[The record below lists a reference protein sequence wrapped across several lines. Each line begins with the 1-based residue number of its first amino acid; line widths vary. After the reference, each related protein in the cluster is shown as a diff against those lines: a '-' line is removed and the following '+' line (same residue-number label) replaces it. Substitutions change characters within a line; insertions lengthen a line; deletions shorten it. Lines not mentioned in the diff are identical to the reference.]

1 MKICSSDI
9 SKLFDILSISSS
21 RRTNISRRSPVLWNL
36 TSVLLKLIYFS
47 NQQLSVNEYMFDNV
61 ADDSGTPCQ
70 HTNRSEKHKTCAFFS
85 LFYFHFPWLNIF
97 HQPVTVIKLSQ
108 STVNRGM
115 PALTNQAEDIASC
128 RLLARMSFPAN
139 SEWASKSAST
149 CMVCVIVH
157 ISAYNSAE
165 IMLSNSREWFR
176 AGDLSLNGS

>member
-1 MKICSSDI
+1 MKICSSIFQNSLIFFLSPHLEERTFQDARLYFETWHLYC
-9 SKLFDILSISSS
+9 SSLFFLQSTAFRQWIYVWQCS
-21 RRTNISRRSPVLWNL
+21 RRLWDA
-36 TSVLLKLIYFS
+36 
-47 NQQLSVNEYMFDNV
+47 LSTHEQI
-61 ADDSGTPCQ
+61 TETQ
-70 HTNRSEKHKTCAFFS
+70 TCAFFS